1 MKLTE
6 TRRFAVLDSPFPFE
20 PFRIKMVEPIG
31 LTTPTERERL
41 LREAGYNP
49 FLIPADKI
57 SIDLLTD
64 SGTGAMS
71 QAQWSAMM
79 MGDESYAGA
88 RSYYHLRDSVQ
99 KVTGMPYFTPTHQGR
114 AAENVFFA
122 ALGVGSGQFVPANQ
136 HFDTTRAN
144 VEVRGARAVDLV
156 VAEGLD
162 PHDKS
167 PFKGNIDVARL
178 EQFIEE
184 VGAAHIPA
192 VIITITNNSGGGQ
205 PVSLANIRQA
215 KALLSRYGIPLV
227 LDAAR
232 FAENSYFIK
241 MREPE
246 AAGMSV
252 AEIARATFDL
262 ADAFLMSAKKDAIV
276 NIGGLIGLRD
286 ETLFQKVSTELILRE
301 GFITYGGLAG
311 RDLEALAVGL
321 LEGLDEDYLTYRI
334 GQTAYLAGRL
344 QNAGLPIMEP
354 PGGHAVF
361 IDAKEMLPHIPQRQF
376 PAQSFVAEVYR
387 AGGIRVVEIGSV
399 MFGSID
405 PVTGEEHFPALEL
418 VRLAI
423 PRRVYTRSHMDYVA
437 DVCAE
442 VYRRRKALRG
452 LEIVYQAPALRHFTA
467 RFKPVNS

>member
-1 MKLTE
+1 MI
-6 TRRFAVLDSPFPFE
+6 DSPFPFE

-31 LTTPTERERL
+31 LTTPEERAVL
-41 LREAGYNP
+41 LRQAGYNP

-122 ALGVGSGQFVPANQ
+122 ALGVGPGQFVPANQ

-144 VEVRGARAVDLV
+144 VEVRGAQAVDLV
-156 VAEGLD
+156 VAEGLS

-167 PFKGNIDVARL
+167 PFKGNIDTVRL
-178 EQFIEE
+178 EQFIQK
-184 VGAAHIPA
+184 VGAEHIPA

-205 PVSLANIRQA
+205 PVSLANLRQT
-215 KALLSRYGIPLV
+215 KALLARYDIPLV

-252 AEIARATFDL
+252 AAIARATFDL
-262 ADAFLMSAKKDAIV
+262 ADSFLMSAKKDAIV

-321 LEGLDEDYLTYRI
+321 LEGLDEDYLAYRI

-344 QNAGLPIMEP
+344 QAAGLPIVEP
-354 PGGHAVF
+354 AGGHAVY

-376 PAQSFVAEVYR
+376 PAQSFVVEAYR
-387 AGGIRVVEIGSV
+387 LGGIRVVEIGSV
-399 MFGSID
+399 TFGSVD
-405 PVTGEEHFPALEL
+405 PATGEEHWPALEL

-442 VYRRRKALRG
+442 VYRRRKELRG

-467 RFKPVNS
+467 RFKPITG